1 MIYSDEHPLTRQMS
15 ASKSALME
23 DVESRD
29 QGTAVIRLQ
38 LTIFGLD
45 VERLRSLRIW

>member
-1 MIYSDEHPLTRQMS
+1 MATAAPS
-15 ASKSALME
+15 
-23 DVESRD
+23 VESRD

-45 VERLRSLRIW
+45 VERPRSLRTWKAGSLTASI